1 MSSKNPD
8 RADAAA
14 GRVGVFGA
22 GQLGRMLAL
31 AGQPLGLGFVFVDP
45 AEEAPAASLG
55 QHLALDY
62 SDPQA
67 LERLAACNVVTY
79 EFENVPVEP
88 VRALSERTRVYPP
101 VEALAV
107 AQDRLLEK
115 TCFRELGIP
124 TAPFFDIASEAD
136 LERALAETG
145 WPAVL
150 KTRRFGYDGKGQRV
164 LRSEAD
170 ARAAYRELAGTPLL
184 LEGFV
189 AFERELSVIGARSTR
204 GEIAVYPLVEN
215 HHEHGILRLTLA
227 PATGVGEERQLTAE
241 GYLKA
246 LLEHFQYVGVL
257 TLELFQAGGR
267 LFANEI
273 APRVHN
279 SGHFSIEGAVT
290 SQFEQHLRAVLGL
303 PLGSVELVGYSA
315 MLNAIGSLP
324 DPNLVLGV
332 PDAHLHSYAKTPRAG
347 RKVGHVTVRA
357 QDESTLAERLAVLGP
372 KIWQRGADRDPPS
385 QKPASDRIP
394 SSGRA

>member
-1 MSSKNPD
+1 MSSKNHD
-8 RADAAA
+8 RADASA
-14 GRVGVFGA
+14 GRVGVLGA
-22 GQLGRMLAL
+22 GQLGRMLGL

-45 AEEAPAASLG
+45 AEEAPAAAVG
-55 QHLALDY
+55 QHVALDY

-67 LERLAACNVVTY
+67 LDRLAACNVVTY
-79 EFENVPVEP
+79 EFENVPVEA
-88 VRALSERTRVYPP
+88 VRALAARTRVYPP

-115 TCFRELGIP
+115 TCFQELGIP
-124 TAPFFDIASEAD
+124 TPPFFDIASEGD
-136 LERALAETG
+136 LQRALAVTG
-145 WPAVL
+145 LPAVL

-164 LRSEAD
+164 LRSDAD
-170 ARAAYRELAGTPLL
+170 ARAAYRELAGVPLL

-189 AFERELSVIGARSTR
+189 AFERELSVIGARSST

-227 PATGVGEERQLTAE
+227 PASGLGDRQLTAE

-303 PLGSVELVGYSA
+303 PLGSTELVGFSA

-324 DPNLVLGV
+324 DPNFVLGV
-332 PDAHLHSYAKTPRAG
+332 PDAHLHSYAKAPRTG

-357 QDESTLAERLAVLGP
+357 RDEHTLAERLAVLGP
-372 KIWQRGADRDPPS
+372 KLWQRGGEPEAPTQRSPLHDARESS
-385 QKPASDRIP
+385 QD
-394 SSGRA
+394 